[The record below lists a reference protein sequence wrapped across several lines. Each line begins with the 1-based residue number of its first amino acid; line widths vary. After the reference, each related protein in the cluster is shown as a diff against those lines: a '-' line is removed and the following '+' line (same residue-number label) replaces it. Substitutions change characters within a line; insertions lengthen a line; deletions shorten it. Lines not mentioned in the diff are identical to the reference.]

1 MNLGNEED
9 GAHLAVHRRL
19 VKISVCYCE
28 LALAAVLMSE
38 DQCVLLRAH
47 FGRCSDLITFGT
59 DIREDFISRTTSAGP
74 YQNVKLIFVIRSN
87 WE

>member
-9 GAHLAVHRRL
+9 GAHLAVHRRP

-38 DQCVLLRAH
+38 DQCVLLQAC
-47 FGRCSDLITFGT
+47 FGRCSD
-59 DIREDFISRTTSAGP
+59 E
-74 YQNVKLIFVIRSN
+74 
-87 WE
+87 